1 MFIAILCRYKFF
13 KPARGKMMNFM
24 KQKLSLSAA
33 HTNSLSAKVLR
44 LIENAQEK
52 TRFAAHGKNFDLQI
66 LFAYNVSPLHDPL
79 FEKSA
84 P

>member
-1 MFIAILCRYKFF
+1 
-13 KPARGKMMNFM
+13 MNFM

-66 LFAYNVSPLHDPL
+66 LFAYNVSPYMTHSLKNPRL
-79 FEKSA
+79 KSQILQ
-84 P
+84 PYS

>member
-1 MFIAILCRYKFF
+1 
-13 KPARGKMMNFM
+13 MNFM

-66 LFAYNVSPLHDPL
+66 LLCL
-79 FEKSA
+79 QR
-84 P
+84 

>member
-1 MFIAILCRYKFF
+1 
-13 KPARGKMMNFM
+13 MNFM

-66 LFAYNVSPLHDPL
+66 LFAHNVSP
-79 FEKSA
+79 
-84 P
+84 

>member
-1 MFIAILCRYKFF
+1 
-13 KPARGKMMNFM
+13 MMNFM

-66 LFAYNVSPLHDPL
+66 LFAYNVSP
-79 FEKSA
+79 
-84 P
+84 